1 MDDVEDVIPEV
12 VILTD
17 MTVEPTLAHLIKDE
31 TIRVANEAHV
41 LRVHLQEL
49 LLLSHFGESVNDDTE
64 EDVEEDDFH
73 EDMEHGIVA

>member
-17 MTVEPTLAHLIKDE
+17 MTVEPTLTHLIKDE

-41 LRVHLQEL
+41 LCVHLQEL

-73 EDMEHGIVA
+73 EDMEHGVVA